1 MAEGRG
7 QGGERSALSVMAEE
21 ERERRSDNGLIVAS
35 EREGRKDGPTRMQAA
50 EDEKG
55 RREERGEDDMKRID
69 AAQVAKQSLRHS
81 PNM

>member
-35 EREGRKDGPTRMQAA
+35 EREGRTDVNAGS
-50 EDEKG
+50 G
-55 RREERGEDDMKRID
+55 G
-69 AAQVAKQSLRHS
+69 
-81 PNM
+81 